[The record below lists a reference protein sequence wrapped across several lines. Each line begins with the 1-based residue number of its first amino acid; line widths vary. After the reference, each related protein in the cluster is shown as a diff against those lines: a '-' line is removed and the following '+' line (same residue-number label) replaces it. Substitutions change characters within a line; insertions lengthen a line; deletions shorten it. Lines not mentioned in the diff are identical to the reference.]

1 MRITSWNLLHG
12 MAIPPTTLATED
24 GSVAP
29 SLRKAVEKIGSDI
42 YGFQEVDHFL
52 PRTNNADQ
60 ILEIAQ
66 SVGAKDWAFAPN
78 IIGTPGEKWRKLISG
93 DDEVVAHSSNEV
105 GSYGIGIVSKV
116 PVVQWKRL
124 NLGNSPI
131 GMPLLI
137 PRSGEGM
144 SKDSGAEEKIGGMQA
159 IYVRDEPRCA
169 LAAVLENGFTIINT
183 HLSFVP
189 GVNISQL
196 IRMKRWALE
205 IADETKTTPIIMGD
219 LNLPKNLP
227 VAMSSWKSLASMNT
241 YPSWKPSIQ
250 FDYFLAPKFSME
262 KGGAIKTFAHLRSE
276 FTGIS
281 DHLPLSVAINQ
292 EA

>member
-12 MAIPPTTLATED
+12 MAIPPTTLATGEASL
-24 GSVAP
+24 GP
-29 SLRKAVEKIGSDI
+29 SLRTAVEKIGSDV

-52 PRTNNADQ
+52 PRTNRADQ
-60 ILEIAQ
+60 MLEIAKAI
-66 SVGAKDWAFAPN
+66 GANDWAFAPN
-78 IIGTPGEKWRKLISG
+78 VIGTPGEKWRKLNKN
-93 DDEVVAHSSNEV
+93 DDELVAHSSNEI
-105 GSYGIGIVSKV
+105 GSYGIGIVSKI
-116 PVVQWKRL
+116 PVLQWKRL

-131 GMPLLI
+131 GMPLLV
-137 PRSGEGM
+137 PRTGEG
-144 SKDSGAEEKIGGMQA
+144 GGEPKVGGVQP

-169 LAAVLENGFTIINT
+169 LAAVLENGFTVINT

-196 IRMKRWALE
+196 NRLKRWALE
-205 IADETKTTPIIMGD
+205 IAAHTKTTPIIFGD

-227 VAMSSWKSLASMNT
+227 VVGSSWKSLVTMNS

-250 FDYFLAPKFSME
+250 FDYLLAPIASTE
-262 KGGAIKTFAHLRSE
+262 IGGSIKSYKHLAPE

-281 DHLPLSVAINQ
+281 DHLPVSVAINQ